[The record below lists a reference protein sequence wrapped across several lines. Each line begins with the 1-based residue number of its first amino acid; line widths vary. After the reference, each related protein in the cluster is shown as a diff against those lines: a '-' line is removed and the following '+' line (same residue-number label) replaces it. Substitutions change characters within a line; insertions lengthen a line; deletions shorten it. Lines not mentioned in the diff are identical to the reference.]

1 MKDKPRFC
9 TFLASAILQS
19 SDGYRLFKDTHN
31 MYFCTGNC
39 YKDLNNKQEV
49 LMSH

>member
-1 MKDKPRFC
+1 
-9 TFLASAILQS
+9 
-19 SDGYRLFKDTHN
+19 